1 MICAWAAYQWVRM
14 SANRSETTF
23 LIRGGYGSVNRMR
36 DNSDAEKGHVLIV
49 LHWLN
54 THTHTH
60 NNNNNNNNNNCHVVM
75 FSLHNYVIFQVL
87 EHKPFVL
94 CALSMQFQS
103 TAFPV
108 VLHCS
113 HWHSILLVLSS
124 MSSLTEAA
132 EHEMPLHPY
141 VLFEKALILCLYNS
155 LDIAN
160 HTRGI

>member
-1 MICAWAAYQWVRM
+1 
-14 SANRSETTF
+14 
-23 LIRGGYGSVNRMR
+23 
-36 DNSDAEKGHVLIV
+36 
-49 LHWLN
+49 
-54 THTHTH
+54 
-60 NNNNNNNNNNCHVVM
+60 M

-141 VLFEKALILCLYNS
+141 VLFEKALYNALS
-155 LDIAN
+155 LQLIGHSKPYRRYLN
-160 HTRGI
+160 SS

>member
-1 MICAWAAYQWVRM
+1 M

-36 DNSDAEKGHVLIV
+36 DNSDAEKGHVLIC
-49 LHWLN
+49 LRSCLALIEH

-60 NNNNNNNNNNCHVVM
+60 TQQQQQQQQQHNCHLVM

-141 VLFEKALILCLYNS
+141 VLFEKALMLCLYNS
-155 LDIAN
+155 LDIVN
-160 HTRGI
+160 HTGGI